1 MTPSQRG
8 SLYMVAAMTAFAL
21 EDALIK
27 HTALN
32 LPVGQIML
40 FIGLF
45 GLTAFSL
52 QSWRAGAPAL
62 PRSLISGVMA
72 IRSGFEIFGR
82 VFYALAITLTPLTSA
97 SAILQATPL
106 VVVGG
111 AAVIFGER
119 VGARRWTLIVAG
131 MAGVLLIIRPVA
143 ADFTPLSLLAVAG
156 MIGFA
161 GRDLATRAAKA
172 SLSNAQLGSA
182 GFLMLSLAGGIV
194 LGFSPAPSA
203 LPPLA
208 ALPTLLGAAIC
219 ATLGYAAL
227 TNAMRTGD
235 VATVAPFRYTR
246 LIFALILGAV
256 FFTEAPDT
264 LTLMGAALI
273 VGTGIALMRR

>member
-119 VGARRWTLIVAG
+119 VGARRWALIVAG

-143 ADFTPLSLLAVAG
+143 
-156 MIGFA
+156 
-161 GRDLATRAAKA
+161 
-172 SLSNAQLGSA
+172 
-182 GFLMLSLAGGIV
+182 
-194 LGFSPAPSA
+194 
-203 LPPLA
+203 
-208 ALPTLLGAAIC
+208 
-219 ATLGYAAL
+219 
-227 TNAMRTGD
+227 
-235 VATVAPFRYTR
+235 
-246 LIFALILGAV
+246 
-256 FFTEAPDT
+256 
-264 LTLMGAALI
+264 
-273 VGTGIALMRR
+273 